1 MAMPTV
7 LLLCDD
13 LIFGS
18 RIGAVARSVGA
29 EMRTV
34 KTADALIAAVSEAAP
49 ECVIADLSVAGDRI
63 GECTS
68 AISSLTQRPT
78 VVGYGSHVDTARLRA
93 AVEAGCDIVLPRSKF
108 VEALETDLP
117 QWLTPRQ
124 R

>member
-1 MAMPTV
+1 MATPTV

-18 RIGAVARSVGA
+18 RIGAVARTMGA

-34 KTADALIAAVSEAAP
+34 KTVDALIAAVSESAP
-49 ECVIADLSVAGDRI
+49 RCVIADLSVAGDRI
-63 GECTS
+63 GDCIV
-68 AISSLTQRPT
+68 AISQLVQRPT

-93 AVEAGCDIVLPRSKF
+93 AIETGCDVVLPRSKF

-117 QWLTPRQ
+117 QWLAPRS
-124 R
+124 